1 MTSLQLLYSI
11 QKYFIKIVYLVGLL
25 MLTRHMGTL
34 KESFELASYI
44 RIEIRMLGFIKL
56 AGDRAPFITYELG
69 QKVIQNIESGLQG
82 NM

>member
-34 KESFELASYI
+34 EESFELASYI

-56 AGDRAPFITYELG
+56 AGDRASFITNELG
-69 QKVIQNIESGLQG
+69 QKVIQNIEIGLQG